1 MMILYDIKFFN
12 VILGLLYDIEIGCIK
27 CFIRRNT
34 LFLKAKHFVSTN
46 ETC

>member
-1 MMILYDIKFFN
+1 MMKLYDIKFFN

-27 CFIRRNT
+27 CFILRNT
-34 LFLKAKHFVSTN
+34 LFLWAKHFVSAD